1 MKANEVIRLLKISRV
16 TLSKYVKNWK
26 LKVKKHTENWI
37 YDYDDN
43 DVYNLM
49 WKENR
54 KDVIYARVST
64 NKQKKDLENQ
74 VDTLIEFCNKNWV
87 QIWWVYKEISSWVN
101 FERKQLQILI
111 DEVVNFK
118 IKRIFV
124 TYKDR
129 FSRIW
134 FEMFEWLFK
143 NFWCEIVVLNEIDNQ
158 KWYEEEV
165 FWEIISILNSF
176 SMKMYSKRRKDKL
189 HLISKDL
196 ENYEENN

>member
-87 QIWWVYKEISSWVN
+87 QIWWVYKEISSWMN
-101 FERKQLQILI
+101 LERKQLQTLI
-111 DEVVNFK
+111 NEVVNFK

-165 FWEIISILNSF
+165 FWEIISLLHSF

-189 HLISKDL
+189 SLISKDL

>member
-87 QIWWVYKEISSWVN
+87 QIWWVYKEISSWMN
-101 FERKQLQILI
+101 LERKQLQTLI
-111 DEVVNFK
+111 NEVVNFK

-165 FWEIISILNSF
+165 FWEIISLLHSF

-189 HLISKDL
+189 SLISKDL
-196 ENYEENN
+196 ENYEKNN